1 MEFNYVD
8 RYIKRKSKE
17 CRQSTL
23 DQYKSTI
30 VRFLSGIAEEKNI
43 HNEME
48 LYKTINNDT
57 IEDFY
62 EVYSDT
68 HKKSCE
74 NNSISI
80 IRQFFDYLVED
91 KGLYKS
97 NPFGAIK
104 GYKPHVIQQSVKE
117 KDLLTKEEMIRF
129 IDELSVPY
137 PDEKCF
143 EFNSKRNQFL
153 FSLMATTGLRIEE
166 ALTLRLSDIEEKNG
180 YVIAHIREENN
191 KTHVS
196 RNIPIAN
203 KCYECYRE
211 YMKLRT
217 SMDADEPF
225 VFLSYRGKKLTKGA
239 VNKIINKYTT
249 RLGLDK
255 HITNHCFRHYANV
268 QLKANS
274 VPDYT
279 VKYLL
284 GWHDKSM
291 SATYYDHYTS
301 DYEKELCKCVNI
313 I

>member
-23 DQYKSTI
+23 DQYKATI
-30 VRFLSGIAEEKNI
+30 VRFLSGIATEKNI
-43 HNEME
+43 QDEMK
-48 LYKTINNDT
+48 LYESINNDT

-117 KDLLTKEEMIRF
+117 KDLLTKEEMIAF
-129 IDELSVPY
+129 INELSVKDY
-137 PDEKCF
+137 DEKCF
-143 EFNSKRNQFL
+143 EFNSKRNKFL
-153 FSLMATTGLRIEE
+153 FALMSTTGLRIEE
-166 ALTLRLSDIEEKNG
+166 ALTLELSDIEEKNG
-180 YVIAHIREENN
+180 YAMAHIKEEKN
-191 KTHVS
+191 KTHIS
-196 RNIPIAN
+196 RKIPIAN
-203 KCYECYRE
+203 KCYGYYKE
-211 YMKLRT
+211 YIELRRKINT
-217 SMDADEPF
+217 DEPY
-225 VFLSYRGKKLTKGA
+225 VLLSYRHKKLTKAG
-239 VNKIINKYTT
+239 VNKIINKYIT
-249 RLGLDK
+249 RLGLNK

-291 SATYYDHYTS
+291 SATYYNHYTL
-301 DYEKELCKCVNI
+301 DFEKELCRCVNI

>member
-1 MEFNYVD
+1 MEFTYVN

-23 DQYKSTI
+23 DQYKATI
-30 VRFLSGIAEEKNI
+30 TRFLLGIAEEKNI
-43 HNEME
+43 QDEMK
-48 LYKTINNDT
+48 LYESINNDT

-129 IDELSVPY
+129 IDELSVPS

-166 ALTLRLSDIEEKNG
+166 ALTLRLSDMEEKGG
-180 YVIAHIREENN
+180 YVIAHIREEIN
-191 KTHVS
+191 KTHIA

-203 KCYECYRE
+203 KCYEFYIE
-211 YMKLRT
+211 YINLRKEIAT
-217 SMDADEPF
+217 NEPY

-249 RLGLDK
+249 RLGLNK

-291 SATYYDHYTS
+291 SATYYNHYTES
-301 DYEKELCKCVNI
+301 YEKELCRCVNI

>member
-8 RYIKRKSKE
+8 RYIKRKGKE

-23 DQYKSTI
+23 DQYKATI
-30 VRFLSGIAEEKNI
+30 VRFLSGIAKEKNI
-43 HNEME
+43 NEEME
-48 LYKTINNDT
+48 LYKSINNDT

-129 IDELSVPY
+129 IDELSIKDC
-137 PDEKCF
+137 DEKCF

-180 YVIAHIREENN
+180 YVIAHIREEIN
-191 KTHVS
+191 KTHIA
-196 RNIPIAN
+196 RNIQIAN
-203 KCYECYRE
+203 KCYKFYIE
-211 YMKLRT
+211 YMNMRKKIDT
-217 SMDADEPF
+217 NEPYM
-225 VFLSYRGKKLTKGA
+225 FLSYRYKKLTKGA

-255 HITNHCFRHYANV
+255 HITNHCFR
-268 QLKANS
+268 
-274 VPDYT
+274 
-279 VKYLL
+279 
-284 GWHDKSM
+284 
-291 SATYYDHYTS
+291 
-301 DYEKELCKCVNI
+301 
-313 I
+313 

>member
-30 VRFLSGIAEEKNI
+30 VRFLSGIATEKNI
-43 HNEME
+43 QDEMK
-48 LYKTINNDT
+48 LYKSINNDT

-117 KDLLTKEEMIRF
+117 KDLLTKEEMIAF
-129 IDELSVPY
+129 INELSVPY

-153 FSLMATTGLRIEE
+153 FSLMATGRSVMSPQ
-166 ALTLRLSDIEEKNG
+166 RF
-180 YVIAHIREENN
+180 
-191 KTHVS
+191 
-196 RNIPIAN
+196 
-203 KCYECYRE
+203 
-211 YMKLRT
+211 MKFLI
-217 SMDADEPF
+217 F
-225 VFLSYRGKKLTKGA
+225 GINVFPRFQILIFPSCWST
-239 VNKIINKYTT
+239 I
-249 RLGLDK
+249 D
-255 HITNHCFRHYANV
+255 
-268 QLKANS
+268 
-274 VPDYT
+274 
-279 VKYLL
+279 
-284 GWHDKSM
+284 
-291 SATYYDHYTS
+291 
-301 DYEKELCKCVNI
+301 NI
-313 I
+313 IMTLVLSPA

>member
-1 MEFNYVD
+1 MEFTYVN

-23 DQYKSTI
+23 DQYKATI
-30 VRFLSGIAEEKNI
+30 TRFLLGIAREKNI
-43 HNEME
+43 QDEMK
-48 LYKTINNDT
+48 LYESINNDT

-129 IDELSVPY
+129 IDELSVPS

-166 ALTLRLSDIEEKNG
+166 ALTLRLSDVEEKNG
-180 YVIAHIREENN
+180 YVVAHIREEIN
-191 KTHVS
+191 KTHIA
-196 RNIPIAN
+196 RNIPRAN
-203 KCYECYRE
+203 KFYEYDKE
-211 YMKLRT
+211 EMILRV
-217 SMDADEPF
+217 SMDTDE
-225 VFLSYRGKKLTKGA
+225 
-239 VNKIINKYTT
+239 
-249 RLGLDK
+249 
-255 HITNHCFRHYANV
+255 
-268 QLKANS
+268 
-274 VPDYT
+274 
-279 VKYLL
+279 
-284 GWHDKSM
+284 
-291 SATYYDHYTS
+291 TYMV
-301 DYEKELCKCVNI
+301 L
-313 I
+313 

>member
-1 MEFNYVD
+1 MEFTYVN

-23 DQYKSTI
+23 DQYKATI
-30 VRFLSGIAEEKNI
+30 TRFLLGIAREKNI
-43 HNEME
+43 QDEMK
-48 LYKTINNDT
+48 LYESINNDT

-74 NNSISI
+74 NNNISI

-117 KDLLTKEEMIRF
+117 KDLLTKDEMVSF
-129 IDELSVPY
+129 INELSVPS

-153 FSLMATTGLRIEE
+153 FALMSTTGLRIEE
-166 ALTLRLSDIEEKNG
+166 ALTLRLSDVEEKNG
-180 YVIAHIREENN
+180 YVIAHIREEIN
-191 KTHVS
+191 KTHIA

-203 KCYECYRE
+203 KCYEFYIE
-211 YMKLRT
+211 YINLRKEIDT
-217 SMDADEPF
+217 NEPY

-239 VNKIINKYTT
+239 VNKIINKYIT
-249 RLGLDK
+249 RL
-255 HITNHCFRHYANV
+255 
-268 QLKANS
+268 
-274 VPDYT
+274 
-279 VKYLL
+279 
-284 GWHDKSM
+284 
-291 SATYYDHYTS
+291 
-301 DYEKELCKCVNI
+301 
-313 I
+313 

>member
-1 MEFNYVD
+1 MEFTYVN

-23 DQYKSTI
+23 DQYKATI
-30 VRFLSGIAEEKNI
+30 TRFLLGIAREKNI
-43 HNEME
+43 QDEMK
-48 LYKTINNDT
+48 LYESINNDT

-91 KGLYKS
+91 KGIYKS

-104 GYKPHVIQQSVKE
+104 GYKPHVIQEDTKD
-117 KDLLTKEEMIRF
+117 KDLLTKEEMVRF
-129 IDELSVPY
+129 IDKLSVPE
-137 PDEKCF
+137 PNEKCF
-143 EFNSKRNQFL
+143 EFNSKRNQFM
-153 FSLMATTGLRIEE
+153 FSLMATTGLRAEE
-166 ALTLRLSDIEEKNG
+166 AITLKFSDIIEKDG
-180 YVIAHIREENN
+180 YAIAHISEKIN
-191 KTHVS
+191 KTHIS

-203 KCYECYRE
+203 KCYLYYKE
-211 YMKLRT
+211 YMKLRNEVNT
-217 SMDADEPF
+217 DEPYI
-225 VFLSYRGKKLTKGA
+225 FLSYRYKKLTKGA
-239 VNKIINKYTT
+239 ANKTIDKYIK
-249 RLGLDK
+249 RLKVDK

-279 VKYLL
+279 IKYLL

-291 SATYYDHYTS
+291 SATYYNHYTL
-301 DYEKELCKCVNI
+301 DFEKELCRCVNI